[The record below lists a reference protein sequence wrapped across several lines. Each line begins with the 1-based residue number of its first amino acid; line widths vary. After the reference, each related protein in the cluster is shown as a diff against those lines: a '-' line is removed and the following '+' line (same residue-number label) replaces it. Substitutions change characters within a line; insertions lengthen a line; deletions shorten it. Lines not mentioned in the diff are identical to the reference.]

1 MPIGAKLA
9 SKSASSGVGE
19 SRSAA
24 AGRAR
29 ALADPSR
36 PLLDVRG
43 VTIQYKTQRHLVTA
57 TYRVGFNVLQADR
70 FVLLGPSGCGK
81 STLLKAVG
89 GYLQPTEGDIR
100 LKGELIT
107 KPGPDRIM
115 VFQ

>member
-57 TYRVGFNVLQADR
+57 TYRAV
-70 FVLLGPSGCGK
+70 
-81 STLLKAVG
+81 STCCR
-89 GYLQPTEGDIR
+89 PTASSCWDPPAAASR
-100 LKGELIT
+100 
-107 KPGPDRIM
+107 PC
-115 VFQ
+115 

>member
-19 SRSAA
+19 FRSAA

-43 VTIQYKTQRHLVTA
+43 VTLQYKTRDHLVTA
-57 TYRVGFNVLQADR
+57 TYRVDFEV
-70 FVLLGPSGCGK
+70 CGRTA
-81 STLLKAVG
+81 SSCSA
-89 GYLQPTEGDIR
+89 PR
-100 LKGELIT
+100 AAAS
-107 KPGPDRIM
+107 RRC
-115 VFQ
+115 